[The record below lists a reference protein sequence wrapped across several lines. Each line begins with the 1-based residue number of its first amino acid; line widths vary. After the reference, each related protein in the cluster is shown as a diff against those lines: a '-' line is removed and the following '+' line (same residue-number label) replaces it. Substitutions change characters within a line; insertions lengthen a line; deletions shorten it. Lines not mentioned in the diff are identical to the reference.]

1 MAKDLLKITHVKDAI
16 CSSEINVETEADLDR
31 IAAGLLT
38 VMVQNE
44 SFAKMLGKTV
54 LLFIEKQKEI
64 VVIAEE
70 ARRSADVKLKN

>member
-1 MAKDLLKITHVKDAI
+1 MKKDLLKIAQIKDGI
-16 CSSEINVETEADLDR
+16 CSTEINVETEADLDR

-38 VMVQNE
+38 LMVRNE